1 MNELSETEKA
11 RSLLRDTSLTS
22 SQISKALK
30 IPIRWLDRMKSGYWQ
45 KPEEKEYAFLLIK
58 YLRHRK

>member
-1 MNELSETEKA
+1 
-11 RSLLRDTSLTS
+11 
-22 SQISKALK
+22 
-30 IPIRWLDRMKSGYWQ
+30 MKSGYWQ